1 MKDFVKSYGKTL
13 LFFAAVGLVGG
24 FMVGL
29 YLMDTYPAD
38 IVAQIEAQGI
48 TNTLLALITAVQSSL
63 YGAVLGAIGIVLGKK
78 TGLWRDERTMA
89 RKPLFYAI
97 IIAVV
102 CGAVMILAD
111 VLFFGSY
118 STVIAE
124 SYATKPTI
132 PYLIG
137 TVTYGAVIEEV
148 MLRLFCMTLIAFV
161 LWKVFAR
168 GSERP
173 STAVLAAANI
183 LAALLFA
190 AAHLP
195 TTLLTIGGTPMIL
208 FRCFLLNGGIGLTFG
223 WLYRRYG
230 LRYAMLA
237 HGGCHVVSKLI
248 WILFL

>member
-1 MKDFVKSYGKTL
+1 MTGFVKSCWKTL
-13 LFFAAVGLVGG
+13 LFFASIGLVGG
-24 FMVGL
+24 VMVGL

-38 IVAQIEAQGI
+38 IVTQIEAQGI
-48 TNTLLALITAVQSSL
+48 TNTLLALITAVQSAA
-63 YGAVLGAIGIVLGKK
+63 YGAVLGAIGIFLGKK
-78 TGLWRDERTMA
+78 TGLWRDERTIT
-89 RKPLFYAI
+89 RKPLLYAI

-111 VLFFGSY
+111 VLFFGNY

-124 SYATKPTI
+124 SYATKPTAV
-132 PYLIG
+132 YLIG
-137 TVTYGAVIEEV
+137 TVTYGGVIEEV
-148 MLRLFCMTLIAFV
+148 MLRLFCMTAIAFV

-168 GSERP
+168 QIERP
-173 STAVLAAANI
+173 STAMLVAANI
-183 LAALLFA
+183 IAAVLFA
-190 AAHLP
+190 AGHLP
-195 TTLLTIGGTPMIL
+195 ITLLTIGSAPMIL

-223 WLYRRYG
+223 WLYRKHG